1 MILIGLLRLLRSGDA
16 GGDNKMKIEFDQ
28 VADAIYI
35 QLKDGEVFDTKDV
48 STGVFVDVDEFD
60 EPLGIE
66 ILNASKRFSTQDLTR
81 FTFDL
86 LQSPLATA

>member
-1 MILIGLLRLLRSGDA
+1 LRSGD
-16 GGDNKMKIEFDQ
+16 GCGEDEMKIEFDQ

-35 QLKDGEVFDTKDV
+35 RLKDGEVFDTKDV
-48 STGVFVDVDEFD
+48 STGIFVDVDEFD

-66 ILNASKRFSTQDLTR
+66 ILNASKRFAMQDLTR
-81 FTFDL
+81 FTVDL